1 MWKKT
6 RYIEK
11 LRNEDGGRVAG
22 MCGRG
27 GGRTAVGGMWRGGRS
42 GWRHGRPFF
51 LAKRR
56 IGEALIG
63 VNPTLITVLIQS
75 AMYIVRLEDPT
86 ARKLM
91 GTLSWVDVGKKQLA
105 LYILV

>member
-1 MWKKT
+1 MEENKINREIKK
-6 RYIEK
+6 RGW
-11 LRNEDGGRVAG
+11 RAGGWDVQAGWRADGGGGDVE
-22 MCGRG
+22 GRP
-27 GGRTAVGGMWRGGRS
+27 S

>member
-1 MWKKT
+1 
-6 RYIEK
+6 
-11 LRNEDGGRVAG
+11 

-86 ARKLM
+86 ARKL
-91 GTLSWVDVGKKQLA
+91 WVHFLGWMKGRNNLRFI
-105 LYILV
+105 Y

>member
-1 MWKKT
+1 MRAGW
-6 RYIEK
+6 RA
-11 LRNEDGGRVAG
+11 DGGGGDVE
-22 MCGRG
+22 GR
-27 GGRTAVGGMWRGGRS
+27 AVWVETRATV
-42 GWRHGRPFF
+42 FF

-56 IGEALIG
+56 IVEALIG
-63 VNPTLITVLIQS
+63 VNPTLIAVLIQS
-75 AMYIVRLEDPT
+75 AMYIVRVEDPT